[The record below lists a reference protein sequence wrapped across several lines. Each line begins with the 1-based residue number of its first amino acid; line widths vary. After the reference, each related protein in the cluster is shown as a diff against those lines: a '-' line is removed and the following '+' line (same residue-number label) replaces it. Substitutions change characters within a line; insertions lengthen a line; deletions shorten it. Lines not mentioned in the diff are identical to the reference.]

1 LDLAAV
7 EGNNFQS
14 QERLGNLGREKA
26 SVLADLMDF
35 DNDLL
40 DECNVY
46 DVGFR
51 FACVLDEK
59 LLHKNEGFLITILV
73 FSLNSDLWTEKLLQ
87 ILISKDLRPIKLER
101 KNKRNETQN

>member
-1 LDLAAV
+1 M

-14 QERLGNLGREKA
+14 QERLGNLGRETA

-59 LLHKNEGFLITILV
+59 LHHKNEGYLITILV

>member
-1 LDLAAV
+1 M
-7 EGNNFQS
+7 EGNNFQF
-14 QERLGNLGREKA
+14 QERLGNLGRETA

-59 LLHKNEGFLITILV
+59 LHHKKEGYLITILV

>member
-1 LDLAAV
+1 M
-7 EGNNFQS
+7 EENNFQS
-14 QERLGNLGREKA
+14 QERLGNLGRETA

-59 LLHKNEGFLITILV
+59 LHHKTEGYLITILV